1 MSDAPRPATNRTASI
16 LDAKP
21 RDDLVLPFHLVESGL
36 NGRLVRL
43 GPALDTILTRHD
55 YPEPVSHALGDALAL
70 TALFA
75 TGLKFDTK
83 HNDGRFVLQ
92 TKTDGPLGF
101 LVVQFDRPGIMRG
114 YASVKDERRGEVAAE
129 GRGSQGALIGQ
140 GHLAM
145 TVDPGGNLDSYQGI
159 VPLVGETLLSAVHT
173 YFRQSEQLPTFI
185 RLAVARHF
193 AAGQWTWRAGG
204 LMLQYIP
211 KAGGGVRAGIDGEEH
226 DATLAGDGDDD
237 WQRVRLLA
245 ATVEDHELLD
255 PTIAPERLVY
265 RLFHEEGIRVL
276 PDIPLS
282 AQCRCSE
289 DRIRLFLNRFGKDEL
304 SDMREA
310 DGNIRVTCEFCS
322 RDYRF
327 SPDEIG

>member
-1 MSDAPRPATNRTASI
+1 MNDLPRATTNLVDAR
-16 LDAKP
+16 L

-75 TGLKFDTK
+75 TALKFDSR
-83 HNDGRFVLQ
+83 HADGRFILQ

-101 LVVQFDRPGIMRG
+101 LVVHFDRPGQMRG
-114 YASVKDERRGEVAAE
+114 YASVKAERRGEIPAT
-129 GRGSQGALIGQ
+129 GRGTQPAIIGH

-145 TVDPGGNLDSYQGI
+145 TVDPGGSLDSYQGI
-159 VPLVGETLLSAVHT
+159 VPLSGDTLLAAVHT

-185 RLAVARHF
+185 RLAVARHY
-193 AAGQWTWRAGG
+193 AAGKWTWRAGG

-211 KAGGGVRAGIDGEEH
+211 KAGGGVRADLDGEAH
-226 DATLAGDGDDD
+226 DATLAGEGDED

-276 PDIPLS
+276 PDVPL
-282 AQCRCSE
+282 AARCRCSE
-289 DRIRLFLNRFGKDEL
+289 DRIRLFLDRFGKDEL
-304 SDMREA
+304 ADMREA
-310 DGNIRVTCEFCS
+310 DGRIRVTCEFCS

-327 SPDEIG
+327 NPDEIG

>member
-1 MSDAPRPATNRTASI
+1 MPNAPRQTTSI
-16 LDAKP
+16 LDTKP

-75 TGLKFDTK
+75 TGLKFDAS
-83 HNDGRFVLQ
+83 HADGRFILQ

-101 LVVQFDRPGIMRG
+101 LVVHFDRPGQMRG
-114 YASVKDERRGEVAAE
+114 YASVKDERRGEIPPK
-129 GRGSQGALIGQ
+129 GRGAQGPLIGN

-145 TVDPGGNLDSYQGI
+145 TVDPGGDLDSYQGI
-159 VPLVGETLLSAVHT
+159 VPLAGETLLAAVHT

-185 RLAVARHF
+185 RLAVARHY

-211 KAGGGVRAGIDGEEH
+211 KAGGGVRSDVDGEEH
-226 DATLAGDGDDD
+226 DASLAGEGDED

-255 PTIAPERLVY
+255 PTIAPERLIY
-265 RLFHEEGIRVL
+265 RLFHEEGVRVL
-276 PDIPLS
+276 PDVAL
-282 AQCRCSE
+282 AAECRCSAE
-289 DRIRLFLNRFGKDEL
+289 RIRLFLKRFGRDEL
-304 SDMREA
+304 ADMREA
-310 DGNIRVTCEFCS
+310 DGKIRITCEFCS

>member
-1 MSDAPRPATNRTASI
+1 MSETPAQTTSL

-43 GPALDTILTRHD
+43 GGTLDTILTRHD

-83 HNDGRFVLQ
+83 QADGRFVLQ

-101 LVVQFDRPGIMRG
+101 LVVQFDRPGQMRG
-114 YASVKDERRGEVAAE
+114 YASVKDERRVEIPAE
-129 GRGSQGALIGQ
+129 GRGPQGAIIGK

-145 TVDPGGNLDSYQGI
+145 TVDPGGKLDSYQGI
-159 VPLVGETLLSAVHT
+159 VPLQGETLLAAVHT

-211 KAGGGVRAGIDGEEH
+211 RAGGGVRADIDGDEH
-226 DATLAGDGDDD
+226 DATLAGEGDED

-255 PTIAPERLVY
+255 PTIAPERLIY

-276 PDIPLS
+276 PDVQLS
-282 AQCRCSE
+282 AQCRCNE
-289 DRIRLFLNRFGKDEL
+289 DRIRVFLKNFGAAEL
-304 SDMREA
+304 ADMREP
-310 DGNIRVTCEFCS
+310 DGRIRVTCEFCS

-327 SPDEIG
+327 TSDEIA